1 MKAIFDKL
9 EITRIQFQDGDHE
22 VEVNCKVTQGQN
34 TVVTTLWITF
44 SDLNRILSRLS
55 NYNIAS
61 DSSLFTTV
69 YMGNN
74 EMLYECDS
82 RKFGYDSFLLE
93 DPYFQQP
100 IRQIRA

>member
-1 MKAIFDKL
+1 MKTIFDKL
-9 EITRIQFQDGDHE
+9 EITRIQFQDNDHE

-34 TVVTTLWITF
+34 TVDTTLWITF
-44 SDLNRILSRLS
+44 SDLNRILSRLG

-93 DPYFQQP
+93 EPYFQQP